1 MRREGAIRYSAAWRQ
16 LLAICALGA
25 VVAASDGAGASGAEP
40 AHAEAVEVARLLA
53 LLLDSG
59 RVVLAERQPMLNDSS
74 KGDKGFTPA
83 VFEGEVVEEFLQRSG
98 GLDLAR
104 LETMRLSEQGKQLL
118 WSLMAA
124 GKEVVEEKQTILN
137 EKFLGYKNLI
147 PATWGTWTTKK
158 FSQRTKARLKQTA
171 LDFRNP
177 NNAPDA
183 FEARVLKQ
191 FADPNYPR
199 EGERVLAEVTADG
212 KAVRLMLPLFHKKEC
227 LVCHGAPKGEID
239 ISGYRKEGHAEGESA
254 GAISVTIPLERK

>member
-1 MRREGAIRYSAAWRQ
+1 MAVWRP
-16 LLAICALGA
+16 LAAICALGA
-25 VVAASDGAGASGAEP
+25 LVAASEGAGASGVEP
-40 AHAEAVEVARLLA
+40 AKAEAVEVARLLA

-59 RVVLAERQPMLNDSS
+59 RVVLAERQSQLNDPSVS
-74 KGDKGFTPA
+74 DKGFTTA

-104 LETMRLSEQGKQLL
+104 LEAAKISEQGKQLL

-124 GKEVVEEKQTILN
+124 GKEVVQEKQPVLN

-183 FEARVLKQ
+183 FETRVLKL
-191 FADPNYPR
+191 FADSNYPR
-199 EGERVLAEVTADG
+199 AGERVLTEVTEDG

-227 LVCHGAPKGEID
+227 LVCHGTPKGDID
-239 ISGYRKEGHAEGESA
+239 ISGFRKEGHAEGESA
-254 GAISVTIPLERK
+254 GAISVTIPLDGK